1 MNRLLIKQPLNKN
14 VSKEE
19 CIEDLVCLFQNI
31 KEAYGMYDYF
41 GAEKFE
47 TAYENIIRQLN
58 NEPKF
63 EFQKTIQ
70 ILKNELDF
78 IRDGHFSIGEREE
91 HTSEYEYAIRY
102 SFYKGIPFIDC
113 KKFYFDNESEKHQ
126 LEEFA
131 KKGPEYKNDEPLIL
145 DFRGNKGGSTD
156 YIYYFLLGLLDVEDI
171 GYSLKCV
178 QRCSELFLDYLK
190 QENCE
195 WNPQENDSIF
205 EEYIPPI
212 SNKKKIYVLID
223 EHTASAAEEG
233 IAFLKNIENVTIVG
247 EHSAGCGSCGN
258 CIEFYLPNSHLKVYF
273 GTGLVLYDGT
283 INIDAEG
290 GFKGNISY
298 EDFETLFKYDRG
310 L

>member
-1 MNRLLIKQPLNKN
+1 M
-14 VSKEE
+14 
-19 CIEDLVCLFQNI
+19 
-31 KEAYGMYDYF
+31 
-41 GAEKFE
+41 
-47 TAYENIIRQLN
+47 
-58 NEPKF
+58 
-63 EFQKTIQ
+63 
-70 ILKNELDF
+70 
-78 IRDGHFSIGEREE
+78 
-91 HTSEYEYAIRY
+91 
-102 SFYKGIPFIDC
+102 
-113 KKFYFDNESEKHQ
+113 
-126 LEEFA
+126 
-131 KKGPEYKNDEPLIL
+131 
-145 DFRGNKGGSTD
+145 
-156 YIYYFLLGLLDVEDI
+156 
-171 GYSLKCV
+171 
-178 QRCSELFLDYLK
+178 FLDYLK